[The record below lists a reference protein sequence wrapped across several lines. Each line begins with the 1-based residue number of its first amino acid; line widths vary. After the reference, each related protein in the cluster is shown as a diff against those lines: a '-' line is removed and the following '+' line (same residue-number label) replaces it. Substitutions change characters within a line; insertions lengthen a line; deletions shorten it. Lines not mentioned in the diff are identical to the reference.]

1 MNIVLFSR
9 STIDH
14 FTSGGME
21 THLKNLVEGLAEHQ
35 YKVTVITTSHPLKLT
50 EDFYLSR
57 NGVDYIFVK
66 NTTPGFNPLSVI
78 EKLFYKLGIL
88 SRGVLEV
95 PGNYFEESNRVY
107 NSLSN
112 KQKIDV
118 VISQSTAAYGVY
130 KELTVPYISIIH
142 GTIKSEIKNRWASL
156 KTLRNYVRFILVD
169 LSRWSYE
176 YIFKNKQF
184 FDKAQ
189 KIIAVSQD
197 LKRNFIS
204 DFNNLENKVVVIPNG
219 VDENIFKP
227 STEKFEQFTILFI
240 GRMELEKGVDTI
252 LKALKIDKSLP
263 INAIFIGKGIHL
275 DYFKNLSKDLGLQ
288 NKVQFLGSIEN
299 TKLSEYYSKSH
310 VFVLPS
316 KRVEGHPMTISE
328 AMCSGL
334 PILATNKGGLKELF
348 DNGVE
353 GYFISD
359 EKSLAEK
366 LDLLYNN
373 KEELSKLSDN
383 SLKKGLHSFSKN
395 AMIGK
400 YINCLKG
407 INENA

>member
-263 INAIFIGKGIHL
+263 INAIFIGK
-275 DYFKNLSKDLGLQ
+275 
-288 NKVQFLGSIEN
+288 
-299 TKLSEYYSKSH
+299 
-310 VFVLPS
+310 
-316 KRVEGHPMTISE
+316 
-328 AMCSGL
+328 
-334 PILATNKGGLKELF
+334 
-348 DNGVE
+348 
-353 GYFISD
+353 
-359 EKSLAEK
+359 
-366 LDLLYNN
+366 LL
-373 KEELSKLSDN
+373 
-383 SLKKGLHSFSKN
+383 
-395 AMIGK
+395 
-400 YINCLKG
+400 
-407 INENA
+407 